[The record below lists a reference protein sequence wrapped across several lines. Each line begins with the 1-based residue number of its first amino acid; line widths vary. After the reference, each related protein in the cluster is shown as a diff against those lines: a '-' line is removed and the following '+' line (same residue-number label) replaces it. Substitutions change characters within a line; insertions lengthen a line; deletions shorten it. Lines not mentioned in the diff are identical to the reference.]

1 MPKIIYT
8 RPFIY
13 EYQKAILNSKARYT
27 VTEAATKV
35 GKTASHIIWLFE
47 QALLLKENQRVWWVA
62 PSIGQAKI
70 AFDRM
75 KVQITDKRIYK
86 ANESLRTL
94 TLVNGGILEFKTAEK
109 PDNLYGDD
117 VYAAVFDEFTRAR
130 ESAWHA
136 LRSTLT
142 ATGGKCK
149 FIGNVKGKKNW
160 GYNLGQKAK
169 HGEKGYEYFKI
180 TAYDAAN
187 EGMMTK
193 DGRPLAEEIEEAKRD
208 LPESVFKELY
218 LADPS
223 EDGSNPFGTAYIAQC
238 TFPMSTLPAVCYGID
253 LAKSHDWSVIV
264 GIDKHGSVCYLDRW
278 QSDWRTTKEKIL
290 RLPQAAIAIDSTG
303 VGDPIGEDIQ
313 RVKGNVEAFKFT
325 AISKQQIM
333 EGLAVAIQS
342 RIITFPDG
350 VITDELNNFEYIYT
364 RTGVKYS
371 APDGLHDD
379 VVCALALAWKKYQE
393 VGKGAGQYSFA

>member
-1 MPKIIYT
+1 MREKEITLNEPHSA
-8 RPFIY
+8 
-13 EYQKAILNSKARYT
+13 QKQIL
-27 VTEAATKV
+27 
-35 GKTASHIIWLFE
+35 
-47 QALLLKENQRVWWVA
+47 
-62 PSIGQAKI
+62 
-70 AFDRM
+70 D
-75 KVQITDKRIYK
+75 
-86 ANESLRTL
+86 
-94 TLVNGGILEFKTAEK
+94 
-109 PDNLYGDD
+109 
-117 VYAAVFDEFTRAR
+117 
-130 ESAWHA
+130 
-136 LRSTLT
+136 
-142 ATGGKCK
+142 
-149 FIGNVKGKKNW
+149 
-160 GYNLGQKAK
+160 
-169 HGEKGYEYFKI
+169 
-180 TAYDAAN
+180 
-187 EGMMTK
+187 
-193 DGRPLAEEIEEAKRD
+193 EAKRFNTLVCGRRFGKSALAVNLLSETALAGKPAGYFAPTYKLLDGTYNECLNALEPIVTRKNEHQFIELLTGGRIEFWSLENELAGRSRKYKRVILDEVAFAKNLWKLWTESIRATLSDFKGDAWFMSTPKGKNDFYKIYMRGKSGEENWQSWQMSTYMNPYIDPLEIDDAKKD
-208 LPESVFKELY
+208 LPELAFSQEY
-218 LADPS
+218 LAQFNDNVA
-223 EDGSNPFGTAYIAQC
+223 NPFGTPYIAQC

-342 RIITFPDG
+342 RIITFPEG
-350 VITDELNNFEYIYT
+350 IITDELNNFEYIYT

-393 VGKGAGQYSFA
+393 VGKSSGQYSFA